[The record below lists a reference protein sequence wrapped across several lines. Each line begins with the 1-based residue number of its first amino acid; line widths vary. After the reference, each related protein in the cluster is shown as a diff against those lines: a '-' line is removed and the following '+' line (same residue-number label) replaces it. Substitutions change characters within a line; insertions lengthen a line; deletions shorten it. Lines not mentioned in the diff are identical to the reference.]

1 MHSLERKLRGAQVT
15 GIGGIDL
22 NLLVVLG
29 ALLEERNLARAG
41 ERISMS
47 QPAMSAALSRLRKH
61 FDDELLVRAGRG
73 YVLTPM
79 AERTLPLVQ
88 QAIRQAEVALEVP
101 PDFDPATSRRQISI
115 SISDY
120 AMTMLLA

>member
-1 MHSLERKLRGAQVT
+1 MSGLRGA
-15 GIGGIDL
+15 DL

-29 ALLEERNLARAG
+29 ALLEERNLTHAG

-47 QPAMSAALSRLRKH
+47 QPAMSAALARLRKH
-61 FDDELLVRAGRG
+61 FDDELLVREGRG
-73 YVLTPM
+73 YVLTPL

-101 PDFDPATSRRQISI
+101 PDFDPATS
-115 SISDY
+115 
-120 AMTMLLA
+120 TTLLPQTTS